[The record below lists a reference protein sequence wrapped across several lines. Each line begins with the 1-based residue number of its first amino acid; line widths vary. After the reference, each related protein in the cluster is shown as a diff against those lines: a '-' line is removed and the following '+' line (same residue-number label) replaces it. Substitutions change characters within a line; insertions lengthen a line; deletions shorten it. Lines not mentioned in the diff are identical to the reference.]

1 MGNYVHACRFLV
13 AVMLAILVWADLA
26 TGRPA
31 TGQAAELPQ
40 QDNRPTSLT
49 SRGGARPPNESPP
62 GYDILVT
69 RPEAFPP
76 TPTQTPSPSPDP
88 PTPTPTAEPNLKDLG
103 MLRISAYYD
112 SPLNGTD
119 GRGITATGAKTHW
132 GVVAVD
138 PVVIPLGSKLTIEG
152 MGDTVFTA
160 LDTGGGVKGHWVD
173 VWFATDWEAIRH
185 GMRQM
190 RVHVVK

>member
-1 MGNYVHACRFLV
+1 MISPKAELAWFTTAVATVTVSTRSHETCRRARTPGTRLARTTKGCQTTPPLLARRRGQTIHWRFRPRQTNEPRLSISHQRSNCMGNYVHACRFLV

-76 TPTQTPSPSPDP
+76 PPTQTLSLIHISE
-88 PTPTPTAEPNLKDLG
+88 PTRLG
-103 MLRISAYYD
+103 MI
-112 SPLNGTD
+112 
-119 GRGITATGAKTHW
+119 
-132 GVVAVD
+132 
-138 PVVIPLGSKLTIEG
+138 
-152 MGDTVFTA
+152 
-160 LDTGGGVKGHWVD
+160 
-173 VWFATDWEAIRH
+173 
-185 GMRQM
+185 
-190 RVHVVK
+190 